1 MTVRSSHKVL
11 KKTIF
16 AVRASTM
23 KKIILLALT
32 VLALAGLRA
41 QKPVAGVFMPMNV
54 PQYMSSNA
62 SSHSV
67 PVVFRARVSNLLPN
81 TQYKY
86 YVRAMR
92 WSDTSST
99 TASGIGN
106 CLFIDSS
113 GQWRNPGT
121 SLSLN
126 NVGQHD
132 TLTTDIG
139 GSYEGWFAFY
149 RSSNAAFNAGNVV
162 LPYIQLQA
170 IAGGSTVEKYYADEE
185 ITCLTMDTAAGSTKA
200 SAIFGISAAAP
211 KSIVGLYDN
220 LDGRG
225 RPLSMTFVE
234 GSGFTI
240 ASALAVFYNDSVQ
253 GKNGRWGTIIPNDL
267 SNGVRRI
274 TSFDLKSGNALYS
287 NIDSN
292 GVWGWGGTAISTVN
306 PRNAARAIRLTTEEC
321 ALVPTDF
328 QFWLRSSTV
337 GENAG
342 STNLLVRRRYAND
355 YSSSVTLFYVGGTA
369 SHGTSG
375 DINFSTP
382 KSITFKPGY
391 TAFDT
396 TRVTINDDN
405 AVEGQEVATISL
417 RDPVRASI
425 GLERTHSLFIN
436 DNDQALISFAPAR
449 VTVKESAGRAAITI
463 KMDKAIATPASVRV
477 LVKSR
482 GDSTFIPA
490 EFRLGSTNTDTT
502 VNVGK
507 STGPD
512 SVVFF
517 ARILDDTDVDPN
529 DTIVLALRING
540 SSGATRGDSLL
551 TIVVTD
557 NDRPPVYSFARR
569 TATVTEKDGNMRI
582 RVNVNGRNDLN
593 SDFIFRYNA
602 AISNATAGSD
612 FTMNPLARIITVT
625 PNDPDS
631 VIIQL
636 PIIDDELS
644 EAPERLIFTISTL
657 TNSTI
662 GKPDTLTVTMLS
674 DDLPAY
680 RIRQISRINSNGVN
694 DSINVRCR
702 VFGVVHGVNL
712 RSSGLQ
718 FTVIDTSGGIQ
729 VVGTGSTFG
738 YNVREGDS
746 VMVQGR
752 VGQINGMTVL
762 QNLDTVRRLSTT
774 GFVRT
779 PANVSSAFSETHES
793 RIVRLRN
800 VKLVDPAA
808 WPTTALAANTTKTL
822 SVTDGTRTWDVTF
835 DAETNVDGTPAPST
849 YFNISGIGFQDDNSS
864 PFNSGYALV
873 PRYTADVQNLTFPVI
888 SFVPNSGASS
898 EVDDSSLLI
907 TVNIAN
913 PNAQVQFELA
923 IKGGTATPN
932 ADFNMA
938 NRTVVVPSGRSS
950 YTFKVDLFDDNLSE
964 GNETIQLAL
973 RKPNWGTEV
982 GADSVYTLT
991 LIDNEANSVNKLNA
1005 GTLRVYPN
1013 PASGFV
1019 QFEAPEVLNRMSI
1032 SDLQGRVLYQSK
1044 VQGNMGVASLEGL
1057 SAGVY
1062 LVRAETQDGRYYSAR
1077 VTVK

>member
-1 MTVRSSHKVL
+1 MTGASDGGEF

-16 AVRASTM
+16 AVRVSTM

-62 SSHSV
+62 NAHTV
-67 PVVFRARVSNLLPN
+67 PVVFRARVGNLLPN

-99 TASGIGN
+99 TVSGLGN

-126 NVGQHD
+126 NAGQHD

-149 RSSNAAFNAGNVV
+149 RSTNAAFTAGNVV

-170 IAGGSTVEKYYADEE
+170 ISAGAAVEKYYADEE
-185 ITCLTMDTAAGSTKA
+185 IACMTMDTGSGSTKA
-200 SAIFGISAAAP
+200 TAIFGISAAAP

-220 LDGRG
+220 IDGRG

-234 GSGFTI
+234 SSGFTI
-240 ASALAVFYNDSVQ
+240 TSGISLFYNDSVQ
-253 GKNGRWGTIIPNDL
+253 GKNGRWGSIIPNNL

-274 TSFDLKSGNALYS
+274 TSFDLKSGNAVYS

-292 GVWGWGGTAISTVN
+292 GTWGWGSTSISTVN
-306 PRNAARAIRLTTEEC
+306 PRSGLKPIRLTTEEC

-328 QFWLRSSTV
+328 QFWLRNTTV

-342 STNLLVRRRYAND
+342 TTNLLVRRRYAND
-355 YSSSVTLFYVGGTA
+355 YSSSVTIFYVGGTA
-369 SHGTSG
+369 SHGSTG
-375 DINFSTP
+375 DINFTSPRTM
-382 KSITFKPGY
+382 TFRPGY

-396 TRVTINDDN
+396 TRVTITDDN
-405 AVEGQEVATISL
+405 SVEGQEVATISL

-436 DNDQALISFAPAR
+436 DNDQALIRFVPNR
-449 VTVKESAGRAAITI
+449 VTVRENAGRAAITI

-477 LVKSR
+477 LVKTK

-507 STGPD
+507 TTGPD

-551 TIVVTD
+551 TLVVTD
-557 NDRPPVYSFARR
+557 NDRPPVYSFSRR
-569 TATVTEKDGNMRI
+569 TATVNERDGNMRI

-593 SDFIFRYNA
+593 SDFVFRYNA
-602 AISNATAGSD
+602 AISTATAGSD

-636 PIIDDELS
+636 PIINDELS

-657 TNSTI
+657 TNSII
-662 GKPDTLTVTMLS
+662 GKPDTLTVTMVS

-680 RIRQISRINSNGVN
+680 RIRQISRVNSNGVN
-694 DSINVRCR
+694 DSVNVRCR

-718 FTVIDTSGGIQ
+718 FTVMDTSGGIQ
-729 VVGTGSTFG
+729 VISTGSNFAYT
-738 YNVREGDS
+738 VREGDS

-774 GFVRT
+774 SFVRS
-779 PANVSSAFSETHES
+779 PLNVSTALSETNES
-793 RIVRLRN
+793 RIIRLRN

-808 WPTTALAANTTKTL
+808 WPTAALAANTTKTL
-822 SVTDGTRTWDVTF
+822 AVTDGTRTWDVII
-835 DAETNVDGTPAPST
+835 DAETNVDGTAAPST
-849 YFNISGIGFQDDNSS
+849 FFNLSGIGFQDDNSS
-864 PFNSGYALV
+864 PFTSGYAIV
-873 PRYTADVQNLTFPVI
+873 PRYTGDVQNLTFPVV
-888 SFVPNSGASS
+888 SFVPNAGASS
-898 EVDDSSLLI
+898 EVADSSLLI

-913 PNAQVQFELA
+913 PNAQVQFELT

-932 ADFNMA
+932 GDFNMA
-938 NRTVVVPSGRSS
+938 NRTVVVPTGRSS
-950 YTFKVDLFDDNLSE
+950 YTFKVDLFDDNISE
-964 GNETIQLAL
+964 GNETILLAL
-973 RKPNWGTEV
+973 RKPSWGIEV
-982 GADSVYTLT
+982 GSDSVYILT
-991 LIDNEANSVNKLNA
+991 LIDNEANSINKLNA
-1005 GTLRVYPN
+1005 GALRVYPN

-1019 QFEAPEVLNRMSI
+1019 QFEAPEALNRMTI
-1032 SDLQGRVLYQSK
+1032 SDLQGRVLYQSN
-1044 VQGNMGVASLEGL
+1044 VQGKLGVASLDGL

-1062 LVRAETQDGRYYSAR
+1062 LVRAETPDGRYYSAR

>member
-1 MTVRSSHKVL
+1 MTGRFQCTEL
-11 KKTIF
+11 KKAIF
-16 AVRASTM
+16 AARGSTM
-23 KKIILLALT
+23 KKIVLLALT

-54 PQYMSSNA
+54 PQYMTSNA
-62 SSHSV
+62 NFNTV
-67 PVVFRARVSNLLPN
+67 PVVFRARIGNLMPN

-106 CLFIDSS
+106 CLFIDST

-126 NVGQHD
+126 NAGQHD

-149 RSSNAAFNAGNVV
+149 RSTNAAFAGGNVV

-170 IAGGSTVEKYYADEE
+170 IAAGATVEKYYADEE
-185 ITCLTMDTAAGSTKA
+185 IKCLQLDTGAGSSKG

-220 LDGRG
+220 IDGRG
-225 RPLSMTFVE
+225 RPLSLTFVE
-234 GSGFTI
+234 SSGFTI
-240 ASALAVFYNDSVQ
+240 TSGISAFYNDSVQ
-253 GKNGRWGTIIPNDL
+253 GRNGRWGSVIPNDL

-274 TSFDLKSGNALYS
+274 TSFDLKTGNAVYS

-292 GVWGWGGTAISTVN
+292 GTWGWGSTAISTIN
-306 PRNAARAIRLTTEEC
+306 PRGGTKPVRLTTEEC

-342 STNLLVRRRYAND
+342 STNLMVRRRYAND
-355 YSSSVTLFYVGGTA
+355 YSSAVTLFFVGGTA
-369 SHGTSG
+369 SHGTTG
-375 DINFSTP
+375 DINFTTP
-382 KSITFKPGY
+382 KTITFKQGY

-405 AVEGQEVATISL
+405 SVEGQEVATISL

-425 GLERTHSLFIN
+425 GLERTHSLFIT
-436 DNDQALISFAPAR
+436 DNDQAFISFIPNR
-449 VTVKESAGRAAITI
+449 VTVRENAGRAAITI

-477 LVKSR
+477 LVKSK
-482 GDSTFIPA
+482 GDSTLIPA

-507 STGPD
+507 TTGPD
-512 SVVFF
+512 SVIFF
-517 ARILDDTDVDPN
+517 ARILDETDVDRN

-557 NDRPPVYSFARR
+557 NDRPPVYSFSRR
-569 TATVTEKDGNMRI
+569 TATVSEKAGNLRI
-582 RVNVNGRNDLN
+582 RVNVDGRNDLN
-593 SDFIFRYNA
+593 SDFVFRYNA
-602 AISNATAGSD
+602 AISTATAGSD

-625 PNDPDS
+625 PSDPDS

-636 PIIDDELS
+636 PLIDDELS
-644 EAPERLIFTISTL
+644 ENPERMVFTISSL

-662 GKPDTLTVTMLS
+662 GKPDTLTVTLLS

-680 RIRQISRINSNGVN
+680 KIRQISRLNSNGVN

-718 FTVIDTSGGIQ
+718 FTVLDTSGGIQ
-729 VVGTGSTFG
+729 VISTGSSYG
-738 YNVREGDS
+738 YTVREGDS

-752 VGQINGMTVL
+752 VGQINGMSVL
-762 QNLDTVRRLSTT
+762 QNLDTVRRISTT
-774 GFVRT
+774 GTIRT
-779 PANVSSAFSETHES
+779 AANIAVPFSETHES
-793 RIVRLRN
+793 RIIRLRN
-800 VKLVDPAA
+800 VRLVDPAA
-808 WPTTALAANTTKTL
+808 WPATALAANTTKTVA
-822 SVTDGTRTWDVTF
+822 VTDGIRTWDLLI
-835 DAETNVDGTPAPST
+835 DAETNVDGSSAPST
-849 YFNISGIGFQDDNSS
+849 FFNVSGIGFQDDNTS

-873 PRYTADVQNLTFPVI
+873 PRYTGDVQNLTFPVI
-888 SFVPNSGASS
+888 SFVPNAGSSS
-898 EVDDSSLLI
+898 EAADSSLLI

-913 PNAQVQFELA
+913 PNAAVQFDLA
-923 IKGGTATPN
+923 IKGGTATAN
-932 ADFNMA
+932 ADFNMSG
-938 NRTVVVPSGRSS
+938 RTVNVPSGRSS

-964 GNETIQLAL
+964 GNETIQLSL
-973 RKPNWGTEV
+973 RKANWGTEI

-991 LIDNEANSVNKLNA
+991 LVDNEANSVNKLNA

-1013 PASGFV
+1013 PASNFV
-1019 QFEAPEVLNRMSI
+1019 QFEAPEALNRMTI
-1032 SDLQGRVLYQSK
+1032 SDLQGRVLYQSN
-1044 VQGNMGVASLEGL
+1044 VQGNMGVAALEGL

-1062 LVRAETQDGRYYSAR
+1062 LVRAETPDGRYYSAR

>member
-1 MTVRSSHKVL
+1 MTSESVGGEF

-16 AVRASTM
+16 AVRVSTM

-62 SSHSV
+62 NAHTV
-67 PVVFRARVSNLLPN
+67 PVVFRARIGNLLPN

-99 TASGIGN
+99 TVAGLGN

-121 SLSLN
+121 TLSLTAA
-126 NVGQHD
+126 GQHD

-149 RSSNAAFNAGNVV
+149 RSTNAAFAAGNVV

-170 IAGGSTVEKYYADEE
+170 IAAGAGVEKYYADEE

-220 LDGRG
+220 IDGRG

-234 GSGFTI
+234 SSGFSITSGI
-240 ASALAVFYNDSVQ
+240 SAFYNDSVQ
-253 GKNGRWGTIIPNDL
+253 GKNGRWGSIIPNDL
-267 SNGVRRI
+267 SNGVRRV
-274 TSFDLKSGNALYS
+274 TSFDLKSGNAVYS

-292 GVWGWGGTAISTVN
+292 GTWGWGSTAISTIN
-306 PRNAARAIRLTTEEC
+306 PRSGLKPIRLTTEEC

-328 QFWLRSSTV
+328 QFSLRSSTV

-355 YSSSVTLFYVGGTA
+355 YSSSVTIFYVGGTA
-369 SHGTSG
+369 SHGSSG
-375 DINFSTP
+375 DINFTSPRTM
-382 KSITFKPGY
+382 TFAPGY

-405 AVEGQEVATISL
+405 SVEGQEVATISL

-425 GLERTHSLFIN
+425 GLERTHSLFIT
-436 DNDQALISFAPAR
+436 DNDQALISFVPNR
-449 VTVKESAGRAAITI
+449 VTVRENAGRAAITI

-477 LVKSR
+477 LVKSK

-507 STGPD
+507 TTGPD

-517 ARILDDTDVDPN
+517 ARILDDTDVDQN

-557 NDRPPVYSFARR
+557 NDRPPVYSFSRR
-569 TATVTEKDGNMRI
+569 TATVNEKDGNMRI
-582 RVNVNGRNDLN
+582 RINVNGRNDLN
-593 SDFIFRYNA
+593 SDFVFRYNA
-602 AISNATAGSD
+602 AISTATAGSD

-625 PNDPDS
+625 PSDPDS

-636 PIIDDELS
+636 PIIDDDLS
-644 EAPERLIFTISTL
+644 EAPERLIFTISSL

-680 RIRQISRINSNGVN
+680 RIRQISRVNSNGVN
-694 DSINVRCR
+694 DSVNVRCR

-729 VVGTGSTFG
+729 AISTGSNFG
-738 YNVREGDS
+738 YTVREGDS

-762 QNLDTVRRLSTT
+762 QTLDTVRRLSTT
-774 GFVRT
+774 GFVRS
-779 PANVSSAFSETHES
+779 PLNVSTALGETNES
-793 RIVRLRN
+793 RIIRLRN
-800 VKLVDPAA
+800 VKLVDPAS
-808 WPTTALAANTTKTL
+808 WPTTALAANSTKTL
-822 SVTDGTRTWDVTF
+822 AVTDGTRTWDVII
-835 DAETNVDGTPAPST
+835 DAETNVDGSAAPST
-849 YFNISGIGFQDDNSS
+849 FFNISGIGFQDDNSS
-864 PFNSGYALV
+864 PFISGYALV
-873 PRYTADVQNLTFPVI
+873 PRYTGDVQNLTFPVL
-888 SFVPNSGASS
+888 SFVPNAGASS

-938 NRTVVVPSGRSS
+938 NRTVVVPAGRSS

-964 GNETIQLAL
+964 GNETILLAL
-973 RKPNWGTEV
+973 RKPIWGIEV
-982 GADSVYTLT
+982 GTDSIYTLT

-1019 QFEAPEVLNRMSI
+1019 QFEAPEALSRMSI
-1032 SDLQGRVLYQSK
+1032 ADLQGRVLYQSN
-1044 VQGNMGVASLEGL
+1044 VQGNLGAASLDGL

-1062 LVRAETQDGRYYSAR
+1062 LVRAETPDGRYYSAR